1 MRFYYRL
8 LVRVSSL
15 CRTVGSGN
23 MEAAAC
29 GDSKYAEG
37 WDQESTLLRK
47 DQLLP
52 TLSLLKEQ

>member
-1 MRFYYRL
+1 MRFYHRL

-29 GDSKYAEG
+29 GDTKDAEG
-37 WDQESTLLRK
+37 KDRESTLLRK
-47 DQLLP
+47 INFFTPLV
-52 TLSLLKEQ
+52 S